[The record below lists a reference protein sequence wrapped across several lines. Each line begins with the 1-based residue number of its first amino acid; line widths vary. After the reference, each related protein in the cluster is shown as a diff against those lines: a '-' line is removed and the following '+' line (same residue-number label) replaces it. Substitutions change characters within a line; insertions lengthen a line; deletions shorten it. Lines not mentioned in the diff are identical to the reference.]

1 MWVVIMKRVVVAD
14 VLMIHVVIMYVLMS
28 LCTSCDGRVTV
39 REL

>member
-28 LCTSCDGRVTV
+28 LYTSCDGRVTV